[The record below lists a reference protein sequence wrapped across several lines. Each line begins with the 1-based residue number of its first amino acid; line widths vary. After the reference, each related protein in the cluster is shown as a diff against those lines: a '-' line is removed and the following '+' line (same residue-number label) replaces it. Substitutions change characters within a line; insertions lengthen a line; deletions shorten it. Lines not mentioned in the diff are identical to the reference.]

1 MAARSCIKIEGVTF
15 AKVYKHWDGY
25 PDAMLG
31 WLETFNKSFAEN
43 RGDDPQ
49 YKFAQLLRSSTNPIF
64 ELDTNEFTG
73 YGVVPFEAN
82 CGEEFEYT
90 LMTNGEVVVKEIG
103 VAPFEDNCEEEVV
116 KEI

>member
-1 MAARSCIKIEGVTF
+1 MATRSCIKIEGVTF

-25 PDAMLG
+25 PNAMLG

-64 ELDTNEFTG
+64 ELDKNEFTG

-90 LMTNGEVVVKEIG
+90 LMPNGEVVVKEI
-103 VAPFEDNCEEEVV
+103 
-116 KEI
+116 

>member
-1 MAARSCIKIEGVTF
+1 MATRSCIKIEGVTF

-31 WLETFNKSFAEN
+31 WLETFNKSFAKN

-64 ELDTNEFTG
+64 ELDANEFTG
-73 YGVVPFEAN
+73 YGVVPFEDN

-90 LMTNGEVVVKEIG
+90 LMTNGEVVVKEI
-103 VAPFEDNCEEEVV
+103 
-116 KEI
+116 